1 MLRDWNCGST
11 WSSRTR
17 EDGLKG
23 GEGVAL
29 GSKAGKGLHS
39 AQRRGEVALGSKAG
53 RGLKSKKG
61 RKLKARRGAKDAPY
75 FIFENSFVFMFLRDG
90 CVAPILRVSTES

>member
-23 GEGVAL
+23 GEG
-29 GSKAGKGLHS
+29 
-39 AQRRGEVALGSKAG
+39 VALGSKAG

>member
-23 GEGVAL
+23 GRGCTRLEG
-29 GSKAGKGLHS
+29 GERLHA
-39 AQRRGEVALGSKAG
+39 AQRRGGGALGSKAG

>member
-29 GSKAGKGLHS
+29 GSKAGRGCTRLEGGEGL
-39 AQRRGEVALGSKAG
+39 EV
-53 RGLKSKKG
+53 
-61 RKLKARRGAKDAPY
+61 
-75 FIFENSFVFMFLRDG
+75 
-90 CVAPILRVSTES
+90 

>member
-29 GSKAGKGLHS
+29 GSKAGRGCTRLKG
-39 AQRRGEVALGSKAG
+39 GE
-53 RGLKSKKG
+53 GL
-61 RKLKARRGAKDAPY
+61 
-75 FIFENSFVFMFLRDG
+75 EV
-90 CVAPILRVSTES
+90 